1 MSASCLSDCA
11 DGGWGGSSPR
21 WVHASRPSAL
31 VRGKGHLRVSS
42 VAAGRRG
49 NHLNTGVWARAGGA
63 RTGAARWLTG
73 GATGRLARRPGRAA
87 LQRVQRGDLRARQVS
102 LLRREVLGDSLA
114 SPAPSASVAGAVC
127 RLSFPDGLH
136 ALPPQARGKRLPHFL
151 RGLRLRLRRSGT
163 TDRRTF
169 FFVFQTK
176 KKPANLGS
184 KEQKH
189 GAVVHSAARARAC
202 GSGIPA
208 PRCVFACAL
217 CEPDPC
223 APAPG
228 ARRPHGERSN
238 LERGPV
244 ILCSPPI

>member
-31 VRGKGHLRVSS
+31 VRGKGHLRLSR

-151 RGLRLRLRRSGT
+151 RGLRLRFAPQWDNGQENN
-163 TDRRTF
+163 
-169 FFVFQTK
+169 FFVFQQKKARKLGIQRTK
-176 KKPANLGS
+176 TWRC
-184 KEQKH
+184 
-189 GAVVHSAARARAC
+189 GA
-202 GSGIPA
+202 
-208 PRCVFACAL
+208 
-217 CEPDPC
+217 
-223 APAPG
+223 
-228 ARRPHGERSN
+228 
-238 LERGPV
+238 
-244 ILCSPPI
+244 